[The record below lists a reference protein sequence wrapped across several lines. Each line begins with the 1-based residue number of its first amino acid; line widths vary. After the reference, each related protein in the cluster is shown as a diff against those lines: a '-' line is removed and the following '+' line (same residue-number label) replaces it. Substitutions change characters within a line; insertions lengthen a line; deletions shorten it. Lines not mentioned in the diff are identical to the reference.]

1 MPDGRRRDSPPACRV
16 HGGCERTLYRGA
28 GNPDRLIVT
37 DLPLQGGVRLSA
49 QQMAQAAALA
59 LGRRDFRAGEL
70 RVGIQSCD
78 DSVVRTGLFD
88 PAKCAANA
96 RAYARDRRVIG
107 VIGTLNSPC
116 SLAALP
122 ELAKAEGRPLAI
134 VSPVNSYVGLTRR
147 AADAPAGVLQSLYPG
162 GRRHFARVY
171 PTDDRQAVALA
182 ELADELGARRV
193 AVLDDGDLLYGR
205 SLADRFARAARARG
219 GEVVARHTWDP
230 AASSYRDL
238 AIRVADSR
246 PDAVYL
252 GGVLNSNGAAVLR
265 ALRRRLGDEPEMLL
279 SDGFTPTNL
288 LCPAR
293 HPAGGRHRAERHLH
307 GGGDPRAAR
316 RDRPLRRDPGGRDR
330 RAVRDLATARADRQR
345 PLRQARRHRGAAD
358 HDPAHQTSTVCRTAA
373 DGIEP
378 TTFRMASSTWGAVG
392 AAFGLK
398 FPVSASWSARPF
410 ARLFPGES
418 RELVDRKWT
427 RQPGGGQRRRWGSA
441 HHLHSSAARHAVIA
455 PLREPRDV
463 GRHD

>member
-279 SDGFTPTNL
+279 SVGFTPTNRCAL
-288 LCPAR
+288 LATLPGVDIEPSAIYTAEATLVLLDAIARSDGTRAGVIDELFGTSLRHGLTGSVRFDKRGDIAAPPITILRIRPAR
-293 HPAGGRHRAERHLH
+293 PAELRLMGSS
-307 GGGDPRAAR
+307 PRPSAWQ
-316 RDRPLRRDPGGRDR
+316 
-330 RAVRDLATARADRQR
+330 AVR
-345 PLRQARRHRGAAD
+345 G
-358 HDPAHQTSTVCRTAA
+358 
-373 DGIEP
+373 
-378 TTFRMASSTWGAVG
+378 
-392 AAFGLK
+392 
-398 FPVSASWSARPF
+398 
-410 ARLFPGES
+410 
-418 RELVDRKWT
+418 
-427 RQPGGGQRRRWGSA
+427 
-441 HHLHSSAARHAVIA
+441 A
-455 PLREPRDV
+455 PLEPLSD
-463 GRHD
+463 